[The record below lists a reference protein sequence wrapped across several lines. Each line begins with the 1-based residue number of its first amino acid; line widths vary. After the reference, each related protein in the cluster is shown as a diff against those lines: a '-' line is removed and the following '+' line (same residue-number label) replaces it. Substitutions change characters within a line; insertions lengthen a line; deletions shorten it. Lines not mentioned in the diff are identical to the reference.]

1 MERIS
6 DQVIHKEIDLI
17 QSCILRM
24 TSNSFFLKGWTIS
37 LVSVILAIFFKNKY
51 TMAACIVV
59 VFVIIN
65 FWYLDAFFFRTE
77 EEYRKLYK
85 WVLQERPKGNK
96 DRLYDLDP
104 KRFSSQ
110 VDCVFKLMFSKTLF
124 WFYGLQLLL
133 VVFLEIYFY

>member
-17 QSCILRM
+17 QACILRM

-59 VFVIIN
+59 IFVIIN
-65 FWYLDAFFFRTE
+65 FWCLDAVFFRTE
-77 EEYRKLYK
+77 EEYRKLYQ

-124 WFYGLQLLL
+124 WFYGVQLVL
-133 VVFLEIYFY
+133 VAFLEIYFY

>member
-59 VFVIIN
+59 VFVIMN

-77 EEYRKLYK
+77 EEYRKLYQ

-124 WFYGLQLLL
+124 WFYGVQLLL
-133 VVFLEIYFY
+133 VAFLKIYFY